1 MLKGDVR
8 HEYVGRLLLLL
19 GLAYDEYLA
28 CDEVILCVGGFV
40 VCLLLL
46 AAALAYAA
54 LALSLALEYNEYLCD
69 GVILC

>member
-8 HEYVGRLLLLL
+8 HEYVDRLLLLL

-28 CDEVILCVGGFV
+28 CDEVILCCVGGFV

-46 AAALAYAA
+46 AGALAYA
-54 LALSLALEYNEYLCD
+54 ALSLALEYNEYLCD